1 MITCLPSLGA
11 LALSRSTYC
20 AGSVIPSLPAI
31 VKETLNLLF
40 NMAPI
45 KSVDVYASTASGWWG
60 ASMQIQGTGGIGAL
74 LGAFN
79 AIAQEFGF
87 PSLGNFQPRMSI
99 AGKLTGNGLPIAIG
113 ECSMADG
120 QRDAML
126 NVHHSTCTALQS
138 LPNSQSLLLA
148 CCRLGLQDRLGRQH
162 QVAILLWRRW
172 RLPIGLLV
180 PGRQSNQSP
189 GWHLHQ
195 DWLVRMLNGLLH
207 CSQPGLNSPPA
218 GRLLLAM

>member
-79 AIAQEFGF
+79 IIAQEVGF
-87 PSLGNFQPRMSI
+87 PSLGNFKPRMSI

-113 ECSMADG
+113 KCSLCVG
-120 QRDAML
+120 KHDAMRTL
-126 NVHHSTCTALQS
+126 RPSS
-138 LPNSQSLLLA
+138 
-148 CCRLGLQDRLGRQH
+148 
-162 QVAILLWRRW
+162 
-172 RLPIGLLV
+172 
-180 PGRQSNQSP
+180 
-189 GWHLHQ
+189 
-195 DWLVRMLNGLLH
+195 
-207 CSQPGLNSPPA
+207 
-218 GRLLLAM
+218 